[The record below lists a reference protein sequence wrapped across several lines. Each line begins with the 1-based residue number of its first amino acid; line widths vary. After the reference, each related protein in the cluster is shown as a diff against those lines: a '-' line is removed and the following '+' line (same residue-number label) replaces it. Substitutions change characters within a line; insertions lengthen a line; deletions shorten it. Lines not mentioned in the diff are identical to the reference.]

1 MPNRDTGNN
10 SEASRESRI
19 MELAVWDWRGKP
31 VTWIRKELDN
41 CHYQTLCDYRKTEL
55 YLKTLDEL
63 KQAWRDS
70 ILRIPETRDLKNR
83 VTQGMVL
90 GLDRLIAILA
100 DDEAAPKDVIAAA
113 RLMAQM
119 DGRFL
124 RPGDEDDGRLGK
136 DVDSVA
142 QELVTALKR
151 HEGIVN

>member
-1 MPNRDTGNN
+1 MPTRETGNN

-31 VTWIRKELDN
+31 VHWIRKELDN
-41 CHYQTLCDYRKTEL
+41 CHYQTLCDYRKTPL
-55 YLKTLDEL
+55 YLETLGEL
-63 KQAWRDS
+63 KDAWRDS
-70 ILRIPETRDLKNR
+70 ILRLPETRELKQK
-83 VTQGMVL
+83 VTQGMAL
-90 GLDRLIAILA
+90 GLDRLIGILA
-100 DDEAAPKDVIAAA
+100 DDAAAPKDVIAAA

-124 RPGDEDDGRLGK
+124 KAGEDGDGGGK

-151 HEGIVN
+151 HEGVVN

>member
-1 MPNRDTGNN
+1 MPNRETGNN

-31 VTWIRKELDN
+31 VNWIRQQLDN
-41 CHYQTLCDYRKTEL
+41 CHYQTLCDYRKTPL
-55 YLKTLDEL
+55 YLSTLEEL

-70 ILRIPETRDLKNR
+70 ILRLPETRELKHK
-83 VTQGMVL
+83 VTQGMAL
-90 GLDRLIAILA
+90 GLDRLIGILA
-100 DDEAAPKDVIAAA
+100 DDRSAPKDAIAAA

-124 RPGDEDDGRLGK
+124 RPGEDDDSMRK

-142 QELVTALKR
+142 QELLTAVER
-151 HEGIVN
+151 HRGVVN

>member
-1 MPNRDTGNN
+1 MPNRETGNC
-10 SEASRESRI
+10 SKASQDARI

-31 VTWIRKELDN
+31 VQWIRDQLDN
-41 CHYQTLCDYRKTEL
+41 CHYATICNYRKTKL
-55 YLKTLDEL
+55 YLDTLNEL
-63 KQAWRDS
+63 KQAWKDA
-70 ILRIPETRDLKNR
+70 ILRLPETRELKQK
-83 VTQGMVL
+83 VTQGMAL
-90 GLDRLIAILA
+90 GLDRLIGILA
-100 DDEAAPKDVIAAA
+100 DDHSQPKDVIAAA

-124 RPGDEDDGRLGK
+124 RPGDEEGGLSK